1 MDTNIHEETLY
12 QKVHALSDASQRARD
27 LQALCILDASKDY
40 IITPIKKSFS
50 ASGFNVT
57 YRSPVGAG
65 NNKASL
71 VCTTSI
77 DVAHLSALRVE
88 MHEGVWCVISDGQ
101 FNEKKMAVTSENV
114 GLQLIRDLINRSSQ
128 PDLPDALSDRNKQL
142 VEVIEKLSPAI
153 WAIAG
158 AMLSLSGT
166 FWLITH

>member
-1 MDTNIHEETLY
+1 MNTTINEETFY
-12 QKVHALSDASQRARD
+12 QSGGAPNDASQCARD
-27 LQALCILDASKDY
+27 PQARCVLDASKDY
-40 IITPIKKSFS
+40 IITPIKTSFS

-57 YRSPVGAG
+57 YRSPVGTG
-65 NNKASL
+65 NNTASL

-88 MHEGVWCVISDGQ
+88 RHEGVWCVISEGQ

-128 PDLPDALSDRNKQL
+128 SDLPDAFSDRHKQL
-142 VEVIEKLSPAI
+142 VEVIEKLSPVI
-153 WAIAG
+153 WTVAG
-158 AMLSLSGT
+158 ALLSLSGS